1 MFRIFSLLKEIAK
14 SIGNLLLSPRRAKNS
29 DNYREMNKK
38 KADTKNLAIKL
49 RATTL
54 QGEIY
59 IKGQYCYR
67 NIEKLIIE

>member
-1 MFRIFSLLKEIAK
+1 
-14 SIGNLLLSPRRAKNS
+14 
-29 DNYREMNKK
+29 MNKK

-67 NIEKLIIE
+67 NIEKLIIEQHHNHFAFGGNNNFFSRENGKYLSLS